1 MLYILYSGLIRVCLR
16 LRGLMDKA
24 SPSGGEDWRFE
35 SARGRRLFFLFGK
48 GGEGREEERRDCT
61 IGLA

>member
-1 MLYILYSGLIRVCLR
+1 MKVKTIREQDGKIVFGR

-35 SARGRRLFFLFGK
+35 SARGRFFFVVCCL
-48 GGEGREEERRDCT
+48 
-61 IGLA
+61 L